1 MKGLCGAP
9 GRAGR
14 TGLGNARGVVVAVAG
29 KVRERGGGCPS
40 PAGRRRRGRGGVVTG
55 LGVEQPGR
63 VVGRGEMLAL
73 SLHLRAGHSG
83 GEVVDEAGIVFG
95 NNARMAGP
103 DAGLAIPVDVV
114 E

>member
-1 MKGLCGAP
+1 
-9 GRAGR
+9 
-14 TGLGNARGVVVAVAG
+14 
-29 KVRERGGGCPS
+29 
-40 PAGRRRRGRGGVVTG
+40 
-55 LGVEQPGR
+55 
-63 VVGRGEMLAL
+63 MLAL